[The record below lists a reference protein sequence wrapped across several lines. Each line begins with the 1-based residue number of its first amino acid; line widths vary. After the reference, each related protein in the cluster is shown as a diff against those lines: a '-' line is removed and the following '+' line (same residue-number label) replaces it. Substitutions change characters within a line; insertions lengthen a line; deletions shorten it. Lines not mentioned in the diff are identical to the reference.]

1 MKSCTRVFKIL
12 IYSMGY
18 GAFRKARR
26 KRAAAEI
33 VLNQEATIAFAR
45 MFEMARHA
53 GRSEAGTLRFL
64 RE

>member
-1 MKSCTRVFKIL
+1 
-12 IYSMGY
+12 MGY

-45 MFEMARHA
+45 MFEMAGHA